1 MEGQE
6 MTQVNVKPSRL
17 LLLLG
22 ATTLAAMAPVQ
33 IARCSG
39 VGLFGLELS
48 LAHAKGGADDK
59 GGDDHGGQRSGSD
72 DHGRDDHGGDD
83 RGNDDHGSDDHGGRS
98 RDDSSSHHR
107 GGDDARARRAGA
119 TGTGGSGIV
128 TLAKIEVSATGVEV
142 VYSDG
147 SREEIENGRYE
158 RKNAARRTVEQRRA
172 TQADLDRLLA
182 LR

>member
-1 MEGQE
+1 
-6 MTQVNVKPSRL
+6 MTQVNVKPARL

-22 ATTLAAMAPVQ
+22 ATTLAALAPVQ
-33 IARCSG
+33 IARTSG
-39 VGLFGLELS
+39 AGLLRLELS

-59 GGDDHGGQRSGSD
+59 GGDDHGGHRSGSD
-72 DHGRDDHGGDD
+72 DRGG
-83 RGNDDHGSDDHGGRS
+83 DDHGSDDHGGRS

-107 GGDDARARRAGA
+107 GSDDTRARRAGA
-119 TGTGGSGIV
+119 TGTGGSGTL